1 MKPRITIVFLAVG
14 GLAALAGC
22 TEDPQTLD
30 SGVKV
35 DTAAFQGT
43 GYPFAAAGW
52 KAGEKASWEQQLKT
66 RTVNGQNE
74 YTKVR

>member
-1 MKPRITIVFLAVG
+1 MKPRITIVVLAAGLAV
-14 GLAALAGC
+14 LAGC
-22 TEDPQTLD
+22 TEKPQTLD

-43 GYPFAAAGW
+43 GSPYAAAGW
-52 KAGEKASWEQQLKT
+52 KQGEKASWEQQLKT

-74 YTKVR
+74 YTKVK

>member
-1 MKPRITIVFLAVG
+1 MRPRITIIFMAA
-14 GLAALAGC
+14 GLLALAGC
-22 TEDPQTLD
+22 TEKPQTLE

-35 DTAAFQGT
+35 DTAAWHGT
-43 GYPFAAAGW
+43 GYPYSAAGW
-52 KAGEKASWEQQLKT
+52 KPGEKASWEQQLKT